1 MKAKLESIRAVV
13 DYFHMISA
21 SGGIS
26 RWDEAEKE
34 KYYGLLG
41 DIKETLSP
49 IEQEIFFE
57 VYLRKSKRCSDYFET
72 MKPYQYYKIIWSLS
86 LKMTAFCKMWKL

>member
-1 MKAKLESIRAVV
+1 MKSKLESIKAVV

-26 RWDEAEKE
+26 RWDDAEKE

-41 DIKETLSP
+41 DIKETLPP

-57 VYLRKSKRCSDYFET
+57 VYLRKSKRCSDYFES
-72 MKPYQYYKIIWSLS
+72 MKPYQYYKIVWSLS
-86 LKMTAFCKMWKL
+86 YKMLAFCKMWKV